1 MHVFIEKTLDF
12 VRETLAHAEGGHD
25 INHIL
30 RVYKIALRLAEEE
43 SADTTIVSLAALL
56 HDISDAKFNGGD
68 DLLGAK
74 VAADF
79 LTKINVPDAIKEHV
93 CFIIANMSFKGG
105 GTFVEK
111 PSLEF
116 QIVQDAD
123 RLDAIGAIGIA
134 RTFNYGGF
142 KNRAL
147 YNPDIKPRTEL
158 TAENYRNEEQ
168 PTINH
173 FYEKLLLLKDRM
185 NTPSAKVWATKRH
198 DFMLEFLDRFYA
210 EWDGTDLTQCANKCT
225 ASNVGIK

>member
-1 MHVFIEKTLDF
+1 MPDFIGQTLVF
-12 VRETLAHAEGGHD
+12 VRDTLAHAEGGHD

-43 SADTTIVSLAALL
+43 SADNTVVALAALL

-68 DLLGAK
+68 DSLGAK
-74 VAADF
+74 VAAEF
-79 LTKINVPDAIKEHV
+79 LTKINVPETIITHV

-105 GTFVEK
+105 GTFVET

-185 NTPSAKVWATKRH
+185 HTKTAKIWAQKRH
-198 DFMLEFLDRFYA
+198 DYMLEFLDRFYA
-210 EWDGTDLTQCANKCT
+210 EWDGTDLA
-225 ASNVGIK
+225 